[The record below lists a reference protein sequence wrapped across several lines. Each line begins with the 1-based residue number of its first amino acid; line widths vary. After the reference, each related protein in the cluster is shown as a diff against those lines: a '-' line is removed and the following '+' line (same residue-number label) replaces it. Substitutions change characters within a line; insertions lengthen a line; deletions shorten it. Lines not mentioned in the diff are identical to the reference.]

1 MTAARVLF
9 AVIVLA
15 LVGIHDD
22 GEPSWGPHV
31 VVALTPPPDRTP
43 LPEAAS
49 HTPIKH
55 IVFLVKE
62 NRTYDNLYGLFPG
75 AAGTRYGV
83 LADGSTVPLK
93 PLPDKQTDLQ
103 HSYFA
108 AHHDI
113 NGGKMNGF
121 STLLDKSGNVTNL
134 AFTTAQPGQLP
145 AYWGWARRYELMDH
159 MFSSAAS
166 SSMPNRLYSIA
177 ASSAGVIDGPNFRT
191 TRWGCDDPAGIT
203 APAIRHG
210 KLVRVRPC
218 FNIPTTARLLQNTG
232 LDWAYYGARGGEL
245 GYGWVA
251 VDQINYIRNTD
262 SWEKHVFPIEWFT
275 HDVSQGYLAPVTWI
289 APPFNLSDHPGG
301 PSLCQGQNWT
311 VGIVNAI
318 MRSPLWKS
326 TAIVLTWDDFGGF
339 YDHVP
344 PPKADF
350 LGLGPRVPM
359 VVISPWARSGVD
371 GTNYDFT
378 SVLRFIG
385 ENFGL
390 PRLNARVDKLA
401 SLRSAFQFRKALP
414 RWYAK
419 PTVCPDTSPVHL
431 AKGTDTLE

>member
-1 MTAARVLF
+1 MTAARALF
-9 AVIVLA
+9 AVIVIALLA
-15 LVGIHDD
+15 IHDD

-31 VVALTPPPDRTP
+31 VVPLTPAPDRTP
-43 LPEAAS
+43 LPVAAS
-49 HTPIKH
+49 GTPIKH
-55 IVFLVKE
+55 IIFLVKE

-75 AAGTRYGV
+75 GDGAHFGV
-83 LADGSTVPLK
+83 RADGSTIPLK

-113 NGGKMNGF
+113 NGGRMNGF
-121 STLLDKSGNVTNL
+121 STLEDKSGNVTNL

-145 AYWGWARRYELMDH
+145 AYWGWARHYELMDR

-218 FNIPTTARLLQNTG
+218 FNIPTTAGLLQGKG

-251 VDQINYIRNTD
+251 VDQIKYIRDTD

-301 PSLCQGQNWT
+301 PSLCQGENWT

-326 TAIVLTWDDFGGF
+326 TAIVLSWDDFGGF

-344 PPKADF
+344 PPHADF
-350 LGLGPRVPM
+350 LGLGPRVPL
-359 VVISPWARSGVD
+359 VVISPWARQGVD
-371 GTNYDFT
+371 HTTYDFT

-401 SLRSAFQFRKALP
+401 SLRSAFQFTKPAP

-419 PTVCPDTSPVHL
+419 PKTCPDTSPVHL
-431 AKGTDTLE
+431 AKGTDVLE

>member
-1 MTAARVLF
+1 MRH
-9 AVIVLA
+9 
-15 LVGIHDD
+15 VG
-22 GEPSWGPHV
+22 V
-31 VVALTPPPDRTP
+31 Q
-43 LPEAAS
+43 
-49 HTPIKH
+49 
-55 IVFLVKE
+55 
-62 NRTYDNLYGLFPG
+62 
-75 AAGTRYGV
+75 
-83 LADGSTVPLK
+83 ADGSTIPLR

-113 NGGKMNGF
+113 NGGAMNGF
-121 STLLDKSGNVTNL
+121 STLTDKSGNVTNL

-145 AYWGWARRYELMDH
+145 AYWGWARRYELMDR

-218 FNIPTTARLLQNTG
+218 FNIPTTAGLLQNKG

-251 VDQINYIRNTD
+251 VDQINYIRDTD
-262 SWEKHVFPIEWFT
+262 SWQKHVFPIEWFT

-301 PSLCQGQNWT
+301 PSLCEGQNWT
-311 VGIVNAI
+311 VGIVNSI
-318 MRSPLWKS
+318 MRSPLWSS
-326 TAIVLTWDDFGGF
+326 TAIVLSWDDFGGF

-344 PPKADF
+344 PPHADF
-350 LGLGPRVPM
+350 LGLGPRVPL
-359 VVISPWARSGVD
+359 VVISPWARRGRRSHD
-371 GTNYDFT
+371 
-378 SVLRFIG
+378 LRLHVRAAVHRR
-385 ENFGL
+385 GL
-390 PRLNARVDKLA
+390 RAAPPERPGGHARVA
-401 SLRSAFQFRKALP
+401 ALG
-414 RWYAK
+414 
-419 PTVCPDTSPVHL
+419 VPVPPGDAPLVREAERLPGHL
-431 AKGTDTLE
+431 AGAPGQGHRRAGMTSQA

>member
-1 MTAARVLF
+1 MTAARVIF
-9 AVIVLA
+9 AVIVVA
-15 LVGIHDD
+15 LLGVHDD

-31 VVALTPPPDRTP
+31 VVALTPAPDRKP
-43 LPEAAS
+43 LPVAAS
-49 HTPIKH
+49 RTPITH
-55 IVFLVKE
+55 VVFLVKE
-62 NRTYDNLYGLFPG
+62 NRTYDNLYGLYPG
-75 AAGTRYGV
+75 ADGTSHGV
-83 LADGSTVPLK
+83 LADGSTIPLR

-145 AYWGWARRYELMDH
+145 AYWGWARHYELMDH

-218 FNIPTTARLLQNTG
+218 FNIPTTAGLLQDKG

-251 VDQINYIRNTD
+251 VDQINDIRDTE

-301 PSLCQGQNWT
+301 T
-311 VGIVNAI
+311 VAVSGPELDGGDRERDHALA
-318 MRSPLWKS
+318 PLALDRDRAHVGRLRRLLRPRAAAARRLPGARPAGAAPRHLALGETAS
-326 TAIVLTWDDFGGF
+326 TRRRT
-339 YDHVP
+339 
-344 PPKADF
+344 
-350 LGLGPRVPM
+350 
-359 VVISPWARSGVD
+359 
-371 GTNYDFT
+371 
-378 SVLRFIG
+378 
-385 ENFGL
+385 
-390 PRLNARVDKLA
+390 
-401 SLRSAFQFRKALP
+401 
-414 RWYAK
+414 
-419 PTVCPDTSPVHL
+419 TSPPSF
-431 AKGTDTLE
+431 ASSARTSGCPA